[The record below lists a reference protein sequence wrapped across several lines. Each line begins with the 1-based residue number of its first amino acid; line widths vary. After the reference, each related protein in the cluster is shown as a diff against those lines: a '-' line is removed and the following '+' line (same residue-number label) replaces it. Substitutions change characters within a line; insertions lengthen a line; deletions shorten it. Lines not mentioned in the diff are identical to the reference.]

1 MRHKKMTPEE
11 REKTMAVLQ
20 IPPGSTI
27 PDRLMKIIEHTSLSY
42 RGLLEKWL
50 HQEEASIEA
59 ARLAGEEILRRA
71 EERVAALE
79 KKVLRLEGKTVRE
92 EGPEKTRDRK
102 MLVSQALSLR
112 KAGKTYKQIAELFNE
127 EKAPTV
133 SGRGKWSPSM
143 VIHLL
148 DDRKKRARE
157 ERA

>member
-1 MRHKKMTPEE
+1 MRRKKMTPEE
-11 REKTMAVLQ
+11 REKMMSVLQ

-27 PDRLMKIIEHTSLSY
+27 PDRLIKVIQHTSLSY

-59 ARLAGEEILRRA
+59 AKLAGEEILKRA
-71 EERVAALE
+71 EARVAALE
-79 KKVLRLEGKTVRE
+79 KKVLRLEGKTVRAE
-92 EGPEKTRDRK
+92 DPEKAQDRK

-127 EKAPTV
+127 EKAPTI

-148 DDRKKRARE
+148 DDKKKQAQRE
-157 ERA
+157 CA